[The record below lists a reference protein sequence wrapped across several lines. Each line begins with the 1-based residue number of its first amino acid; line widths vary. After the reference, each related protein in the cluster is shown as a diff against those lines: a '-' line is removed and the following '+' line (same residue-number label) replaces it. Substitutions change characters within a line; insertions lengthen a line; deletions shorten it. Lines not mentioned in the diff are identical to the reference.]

1 MSDIIRGDIMIDIII
16 GYVWM
21 ISTER
26 RLSENTLLQY
36 YYTLPPSTLWYWQYS
51 IQYDW

>member
-1 MSDIIRGDIMIDIII
+1 MFDIIRGDIMIDIII

-36 YYTLPPSTLWYWQYS
+36 YYTLPPSTL
-51 IQYDW
+51 